1 MLFSLDT
8 IARSDMYLVN
18 DQVLCDCKE
27 PITWIDCDIHGD
39 LEPYA
44 AKMQILW
51 ILSIEIVRH
60 HE

>member
-1 MLFSLDT
+1 
-8 IARSDMYLVN
+8 MYLVN

-44 AKMQILW
+44 AKCKSCGFIDKDCEA
-51 ILSIEIVRH
+51 S
-60 HE
+60 

>member
-1 MLFSLDT
+1 MQMLFSLDT

-44 AKMQILW
+44 AKCKSCGFIDRDCEA
-51 ILSIEIVRH
+51 S
-60 HE
+60 